1 MQCIIV
7 GYDVREPVE
16 VRILKDRI
24 EISSYPGL
32 ERSVPTSAMQDNN
45 IRGKKYRNRRIGD
58 FLKELKLTEGRNT
71 GIPKIKRALENNGSP
86 APIFETDDDRTYFI
100 TTILI
105 HEGFKAANKSAPETT
120 LESTPEITLENLTS
134 TQLNVLRLIL
144 DNSSITQKEMSQKLD
159 LSIEA
164 IKKNTK
170 QLKNMEILSREGA
183 TKKGRWI
190 IKLTPFNYSTLQALV
205 DTKNGKNLSRTFNT
219 VDEMF
224 EDLDKN

>member
-1 MQCIIV
+1 MLCIIV

-32 ERSVPTSAMQDNN
+32 ERSISATAMQNNN

-105 HEGFKAANKSAPETT
+105 HEGFKINPKTTIETT
-120 LESTPEITLENLTS
+120 TETTIEKLNDTQIKLLELIKQSPSITLIQMANELNLTREGIRY
-134 TQLNVLRLIL
+134 NI
-144 DNSSITQKEMSQKLD
+144 NS
-159 LSIEA
+159 
-164 IKKNTK
+164 
-170 QLKNMEILSREGA
+170 LKNRNIISREGS
-183 TKKGRWI
+183 TKNGKWI
-190 IKLTPFNYSTLQALV
+190 IKITPFTQATLQALQ
-205 DTKNGKNLSRTFNT
+205 DTKNGKNLSKTFDA

-224 EDLDKN
+224 EDLD

>member
-105 HEGFKAANKSAPETT
+105 HEGFKKDTESIPKSIPKNISKTQSNI
-120 LESTPEITLENLTS
+120 LSLIQDNDIITQQDLS
-134 TQLNVLRLIL
+134 KQLN
-144 DNSSITQKEMSQKLD
+144 
-159 LSIEA
+159 LSLPS
-164 IKKNTK
+164 IKKNIK
-170 QLKNMEILSREGA
+170 ILKELGILTRKGSNRN
-183 TKKGRWI
+183 GRWI
-190 IKLTPFNYSTLQALV
+190 ILDEIGDIKKFSQ
-205 DTKNGKNLSRTFNT
+205 TFDT

-224 EDLDKN
+224 EDLDK

>member
-1 MQCIIV
+1 MPCIIV

-32 ERSVPTSAMQDNN
+32 ERSISATAMQNNN

-105 HEGFKAANKSAPETT
+105 HEGFKGTQ
-120 LESTPEITLENLTS
+120 EITQEITQENLTL
-134 TQLNVLRLIL
+134 TQLNIIKLIKQ
-144 DNSSITQKEMSQKLD
+144 NPSITQKEMATFLELTRD
-159 LSIEA
+159 T
-164 IKKNTK
+164 IKYNISL
-170 QLKNMEILSREGA
+170 LKNLNVLSREGS
-183 TKKGRWI
+183 TKKGKWI
-190 IKLTPFNYSTLQALV
+190 IETEQFSQATLQALQ
-205 DTKNGKNLSRTFNT
+205 DTKNGKNLSKTFDT

-224 EDLDKN
+224 EDLDK

>member
-32 ERSVPTSAMQDNN
+32 ERSIPTSAMQDNN

-86 APIFETDDDRTYFI
+86 APIFEIDDDRTYFI

-105 HEGFKAANKSAPETT
+105 HEGFKDNQ
-120 LESTPEITLENLTS
+120 EITQEITQENLTL
-134 TQLNVLRLIL
+134 TQLNIIKLIKQ
-144 DNSSITQKEMSQKLD
+144 NPSITQKEMATSLD
-159 LSIEA
+159 LTRDT
-164 IKKNTK
+164 IKYNISL
-170 QLKNMEILSREGA
+170 LKKLNVLSREGS

-205 DTKNGKNLSRTFNT
+205 DTKNGKNLSRSFDT

-224 EDLDKN
+224 EDLDK

>member
-1 MQCIIV
+1 MPCIIV

-24 EISSYPGL
+24 GISSYPGL

-86 APIFETDDDRTYFI
+86 APIFETDDNRTYFI

-105 HEGFKAANKSAPETT
+105 HEGFKKDTESIPKSIPKNISKTQSNILNLIQDNDT
-120 LESTPEITLENLTS
+120 ITGQDLS
-134 TQLNVLRLIL
+134 KQLN
-144 DNSSITQKEMSQKLD
+144 
-159 LSIEA
+159 LSLPS
-164 IKKNTK
+164 IKKNIK
-170 QLKNMEILSREGA
+170 ILKELGILSRKGSNRN
-183 TKKGRWI
+183 GRWI
-190 IKLTPFNYSTLQALV
+190 ILDEIG
-205 DTKNGKNLSRTFNT
+205 DTKKFSQTFNT

>member
-105 HEGFKAANKSAPETT
+105 HEGFKKDTESIPKSIPKNISKTQSNI
-120 LESTPEITLENLTS
+120 LSLIQDNDIITQQDLS
-134 TQLNVLRLIL
+134 KQLN
-144 DNSSITQKEMSQKLD
+144 
-159 LSIEA
+159 LSLPS
-164 IKKNTK
+164 IKKNIK
-170 QLKNMEILSREGA
+170 ILKELGILSRKGSNRN
-183 TKKGRWI
+183 GRWI
-190 IKLTPFNYSTLQALV
+190 ILDEIGDIKKFSQ
-205 DTKNGKNLSRTFNT
+205 TFNT

-224 EDLDKN
+224 EDLDK

>member
-1 MQCIIV
+1 MLCIIV

-32 ERSVPTSAMQDNN
+32 ERSISATAMQNNN

-100 TTILI
+100 TTILM
-105 HEGFKAANKSAPETT
+105 HEGFKTNPETT
-120 LESTPEITLENLTS
+120 IETTTETTIEKLNDTQIKLLGLIKQNPSITLIQMANKLNLTREGIRY
-134 TQLNVLRLIL
+134 NI
-144 DNSSITQKEMSQKLD
+144 NS
-159 LSIEA
+159 
-164 IKKNTK
+164 
-170 QLKNMEILSREGA
+170 LKNRNIISREGS
-183 TKKGRWI
+183 TKKGKWI
-190 IKLTPFNYSTLQALV
+190 IETEQFSQATLQALQ
-205 DTKNGKNLSRTFNT
+205 DTKNGKNLSKTFDN

>member
-105 HEGFKAANKSAPETT
+105 HEGFKKDTENIPKSIPKSIPKNISKTQSNI
-120 LESTPEITLENLTS
+120 LSLIQDNDIITQQDLS
-134 TQLNVLRLIL
+134 KQLN
-144 DNSSITQKEMSQKLD
+144 
-159 LSIEA
+159 LSLPS
-164 IKKNTK
+164 IKKNIK
-170 QLKNMEILSREGA
+170 ILKELGILSRKGSNRN
-183 TKKGRWI
+183 GRWI
-190 IKLTPFNYSTLQALV
+190 ILDEIGDIKKFSQ
-205 DTKNGKNLSRTFNT
+205 TFNT

>member
-1 MQCIIV
+1 MPCIIV

-32 ERSVPTSAMQDNN
+32 ERSISATAMQNNN

-105 HEGFKAANKSAPETT
+105 HEGFKKDTESIPKSIPKSILKNISKTQSNILKLIQDNDT
-120 LESTPEITLENLTS
+120 ITGQDLS
-134 TQLNVLRLIL
+134 KQLN
-144 DNSSITQKEMSQKLD
+144 
-159 LSIEA
+159 LSLPS
-164 IKKNTK
+164 IKKNIK
-170 QLKNMEILSREGA
+170 ILKELGILSR
-183 TKKGRWI
+183 KGSNRI
-190 IKLTPFNYSTLQALV
+190 R
-205 DTKNGKNLSRTFNT
+205 NLLIFP
-219 VDEMF
+219 
-224 EDLDKN
+224 